1 MDIKISTDGG
11 RFGISFFLYQQTPFK
26 SMIPQKVLI
35 IDDEEDLCHLMKS
48 FFAPLGYE
56 VQAAYTLRDGL
67 DLVRSML
74 PDFIFIDNN
83 LPDGLG
89 WEKVDYIRSILP
101 ACQITLISAYKT
113 VSDRG
118 QSNIPILEKPIS
130 LSILRNYLPA

>member
-1 MDIKISTDGG
+1 MHSRAA
-11 RFGISFFLYQQTPFK
+11 RFGISFFRYQQTPIFS

-48 FFAPLGYE
+48 FFVPLGYE
-56 VQAAYTLRDGL
+56 VRAAYTLSDGL

-74 PDFIFIDNN
+74 PDIIFIDNN

-89 WEKVDYIRSILP
+89 WEQVDYIRSVLP
-101 ACQITLISAYKT
+101 SCRITLISAYKT
-113 VSDRG
+113 VSERV